1 MPDRAHFISF
11 GFRVFLYL
19 VGGLLVSDAL
29 MYYFTDHSLGD
40 SYYDA
45 LVVLNIAKH
54 TTLVTTVTVNS
65 VIHISVLVLIFA
77 AALLLSHRISGPMYR
92 FEQVARSVSE
102 GDLTVNV
109 RLREK
114 DYMKEQAEELS
125 AGIKSMRESIG
136 EVDGASGAMR
146 DRLSALERMVSSG
159 GADPDGVNELVKGMK
174 SDVAEIKGAL
184 SRFKTD

>member
-1 MPDRAHFISF
+1 MPDRANFISF

-29 MYYFTDHSLGD
+29 MYYFTDHSMGD

-54 TTLVTTVTVNS
+54 TTLVTTVTVNA
-65 VIHISVLVLIFA
+65 VIHVLVLILIFA

-109 RLREK
+109 RLRDK
-114 DYMKEQAEELS
+114 DYMKAEAEDLS
-125 AGIKSMRESIG
+125 VAIQSMRKRMG
-136 EVDGASGAMR
+136 DVDAASGAMR
-146 DRLSALERMVSSG
+146 DRLLALERMVSSG
-159 GADPDGVNELVKGMK
+159 GADPDAVKELIEGMK
-174 SDVAEIKGAL
+174 SDAAEIKGTL